1 MTLGSRIAVVGGGLS
16 GLVAAYRLRRELGTS
31 VEITVFESASA
42 LGGKLRTIDLAG
54 RRYDVGA
61 EAFLARRPEMTALV
75 REIGLGDLLV
85 HPTGARAKVHAG
97 GSVLGLPSGTVMGVP
112 ASADAVAGVLS
123 EHGRRAVAA
132 ESTLLPPVLPQ
143 HEDVALGAL
152 LRERFGDELVDRLVD
167 PLLGGV
173 YAGGADGLGLRA
185 VMPALAAKVDA
196 GATSLTEAAS
206 QLMPAS
212 PSTAPVF
219 GTLVGGLG
227 TLVDKLA
234 ELANADVR
242 LGTTVRTLSRNTSHT
257 ASGWHLEFGAAAHA
271 HAPADSPFDVDAVV
285 LAVPA
290 PAARRLLD
298 GVAPEAAAAYGEV
311 ELASMAVVALALPPG
326 TKLPEDS
333 GVLIGVGER
342 YAGGT
347 PFAAKAFTFS
357 SRKWAHLGTEDPDA
371 PVVLRGSV
379 GRFGDIATLQASD
392 EDLIGVVRA
401 DLAELTGITTDPLDA
416 VVTRWGGGLPQYG
429 WGHLDRVDRI
439 ERAVA
444 ELPGLAVAGATLH
457 GVGLPACVATADA
470 AAMRITSWLAR

>member
-1 MTLGSRIAVVGGGLS
+1 MVGGGLS
-16 GLVAAYRLRRELGTS
+16 GLVAAYRLRRELGDS
-31 VEITVFESASA
+31 AEITVFESAAA

-75 REIGLGDLLV
+75 REVGLGELLV

-97 GSVLGLPSGTVMGVP
+97 GSVLGLPGGTVMGVP

-123 EHGRRAVAA
+123 EAGRQAVAA
-132 ESTLLPPVLPQ
+132 ESTLAPPVLPQ
-143 HEDVALGAL
+143 HEDVPLGAL

-196 GATSLTEAAS
+196 GAASLTEAAS

-219 GTLVGGLG
+219 GTLLGGLG

-234 ELANADVR
+234 ELARADVR
-242 LGTTVRTLSRNTSHT
+242 LGTTVRELSRD
-257 ASGWHLEFGAAAHA
+257 ADGWHLKFGAAAPA
-271 HAPADSPFDVDAVV
+271 HAPVDSPFDADAVV

-298 GVAPEAAAAYGEV
+298 DVAPEAAAAYGEV

-326 TKLPEDS
+326 TELPGDS

-342 YAGGT
+342 YSGGT
-347 PFAAKAFTFS
+347 PFSAKAFTFS

-379 GRFGDIATLQASD
+379 GRFGDTATLQASD

-401 DLAELTGITTDPLDA
+401 DLAELTGITKDPLDA

-444 ELPGLAVAGATLH
+444 AVPGLAVAGATLH

-470 AAMRITSWLAR
+470 AATRITSWLAR

>member
-1 MTLGSRIAVVGGGLS
+1 
-16 GLVAAYRLRRELGTS
+16 
-31 VEITVFESASA
+31 
-42 LGGKLRTIDLAG
+42 
-54 RRYDVGA
+54 
-61 EAFLARRPEMTALV
+61 
-75 REIGLGDLLV
+75 
-85 HPTGARAKVHAG
+85 
-97 GSVLGLPSGTVMGVP
+97 
-112 ASADAVAGVLS
+112 
-123 EHGRRAVAA
+123 
-132 ESTLLPPVLPQ
+132 
-143 HEDVALGAL
+143 
-152 LRERFGDELVDRLVD
+152 
-167 PLLGGV
+167 
-173 YAGGADGLGLRA
+173 
-185 VMPALAAKVDA
+185 
-196 GATSLTEAAS
+196 
-206 QLMPAS
+206 
-212 PSTAPVF
+212 
-219 GTLVGGLG
+219 
-227 TLVDKLA
+227 
-234 ELANADVR
+234 
-242 LGTTVRTLSRNTSHT
+242 
-257 ASGWHLEFGAAAHA
+257 
-271 HAPADSPFDVDAVV
+271 
-285 LAVPA
+285 
-290 PAARRLLD
+290 
-298 GVAPEAAAAYGEV
+298 
-311 ELASMAVVALALPPG
+311 MAVVALALAPG